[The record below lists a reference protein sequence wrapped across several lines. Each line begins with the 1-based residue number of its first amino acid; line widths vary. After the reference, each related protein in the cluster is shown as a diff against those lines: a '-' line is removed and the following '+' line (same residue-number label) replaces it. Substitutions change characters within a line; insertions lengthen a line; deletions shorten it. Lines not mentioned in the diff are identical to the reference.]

1 MDIKNNTFVVTGGAR
16 GLGFAIASSLAEHG
30 ARLALID
37 LDEAELTRAHDALSP
52 HPQGHS
58 WHNANV
64 ADENSVMAAFDNIQ
78 NEHGALH
85 GLVNN
90 AGILRDGLLLKTDRE
105 NPQTVT
111 QTLSLQ
117 QWQSVIDVNL
127 TGVFLCGREAA
138 KHMVQAGNP
147 GVIINLSSVSRAGNM
162 GQSNYAA
169 AKAGVVALTVT
180 WAKELARH
188 NIRAAAIAPGVF
200 DTDMVASMKPEALA
214 RMLKGVPLGR
224 VGDVH
229 EIAHTVRYLVE
240 NDFYTGRV
248 LEIDG
253 GIRLEG
259 SVSIPLNQHP

>member
-1 MDIKNNTFVVTGGAR
+1 MDIKNNTFAVTGGAR

-30 ARLALID
+30 ARIALID
-37 LDEAELTRAHDALSP
+37 LDETELASAKEALSP
-52 HPQGHS
+52 HEQGHS
-58 WHNANV
+58 SHSANV
-64 ADENSVMAAFDNIQ
+64 ADEASVISAFDAIQ
-78 NEHGALH
+78 AEHGAIH

-127 TGVFLCGREAA
+127 TGVFLCGREAS
-138 KHMVQAGNP
+138 KHMVQNGNP
-147 GVIINLSSVSRAGNM
+147 GVIVNISSVSRAGNM

-180 WAKELARH
+180 WAKELARY

-214 RMLKGVPLGR
+214 RMLKVVPLGR

-253 GIRLEG
+253 GIRL
-259 SVSIPLNQHP
+259 

>member
-1 MDIKNNTFVVTGGAR
+1 MRSKPPRDRISAMDIKNNTFVVTGGAR
-16 GLGFAIASSLAEHG
+16 GLGFAIADSLAENG
-30 ARLALID
+30 ARIALID
-37 LDEAELTRAHDALSP
+37 VDDTALENAHKALSP
-52 HPQGHS
+52 HAQGHS

-64 ADENSVMAAFDNIQ
+64 ADESNVIDAFNTIQ
-78 NEHGALH
+78 AEHGAIH

-90 AGILRDGLLLKTDRE
+90 AGILRDALLLKTERD
-105 NPQTVT
+105 NPQNVT

-127 TGVFLCGREAA
+127 TGVFLCGREAS
-138 KHMVQAGNP
+138 KHMVQAGHP

-180 WAKELARH
+180 WAKELARY
-188 NIRAAAIAPGVF
+188 NIRSAAIAPGVF

-224 VGDVH
+224 VGAVN
-229 EIAHTVRYLVE
+229 EIAHSVRYLIE

-248 LEIDG
+248 LEVDG
-253 GIRLEG
+253 GIRL
-259 SVSIPLNQHP
+259 

>member
-16 GLGFAIASSLAEHG
+16 GLGFAIASSLAEYG
-30 ARLALID
+30 ARVALID
-37 LDEAELTRAHDALSP
+37 LDETALKAAHNALSP
-52 HPQGHS
+52 HEKKHS
-58 WHNANV
+58 WHCANV
-64 ADENSVMAAFDNIQ
+64 ADEASVMTAFDAIQ
-78 NEHGALH
+78 AEHGAIH
-85 GLVNN
+85 GLINN

-105 NPQTVT
+105 NPRTVT

-138 KHMVQAGNP
+138 KHMVQAGHP

-180 WAKELARH
+180 WAKELARF
-188 NIRAAAIAPGVF
+188 NIRSAAIAPGVF

-214 RMLKGVPLGR
+214 RMLKGVPLAR
-224 VGDVH
+224 VGDVK
-229 EIAHTVRYLVE
+229 EIAHSVRYLVQ

-253 GIRLEG
+253 GIRL
-259 SVSIPLNQHP
+259 

>member
-30 ARLALID
+30 ARVALID
-37 LDEAELTRAHDALSP
+37 LDEAELTTALDALSP
-52 HPQGHS
+52 HEQGHS
-58 WHNANV
+58 WQCANV
-64 ADENSVMAAFDNIQ
+64 ADEASVVDAFERIQ
-78 NEHGALH
+78 TEHGAIH

-90 AGILRDGLLLKTDRE
+90 AGILRDGLLLKTDRD
-105 NPQTVT
+105 NPQNVT

-147 GVIINLSSVSRAGNM
+147 GIIINLSSVSRAGNM

-169 AKAGVVALTVT
+169 AKAGVVALTVS

-188 NIRAAAIAPGVF
+188 NIRSAAIAPGVF
-200 DTDMVASMKPEALA
+200 DTDMVASMKPEALT

-229 EIAHTVRYLVE
+229 EIAHSVRYLVE
-240 NDFYTGRV
+240 NDFFTGRV

-253 GIRLEG
+253 GIRL
-259 SVSIPLNQHP
+259 